1 MALPDPMTA
10 PTTSPTIDSTR
21 PVVRD
26 LDGQV
31 AVVTGAGSPSG
42 IGFGIATHL
51 AERGA
56 VVVIGST
63 TERIHERVGELVEA
77 GHQALGFIGDLV
89 DSTVCDR
96 LVAMVAERIG
106 RIDILVNNAGM
117 TTVGDGDGADEAGV
131 ATAEG
136 RIDDVAWRRAIDR
149 NLTTAF
155 NMSRAVAPVMSA
167 AGYGR
172 IVNMASVSGTSM
184 AYSGDAGY
192 HAAKAGVAG
201 LTRAM
206 ALELAPAGV
215 CVNAVAPGWIATG
228 SSTAPELAAGAA
240 TPVGRPGTPS
250 EVAAVVGLLASPAA
264 SYLCGQ
270 VIVVDGGNG
279 LEENRALRAS

>member
-10 PTTSPTIDSTR
+10 PTTSPTIDPTR

-77 GHQALGFIGDLV
+77 GYRALGFIGDLV
-89 DSTVCDR
+89 DATVCDR

>member
-10 PTTSPTIDSTR
+10 PTTSPTIDPTR

-77 GHQALGFIGDLV
+77 GYRALGFIGDLV
-89 DSTVCDR
+89 DATVCDR

-117 TTVGDGDGADEAGV
+117 TTVGDV
-131 ATAEG
+131 A
-136 RIDDVAWRRAIDR
+136 
-149 NLTTAF
+149 
-155 NMSRAVAPVMSA
+155 
-167 AGYGR
+167 
-172 IVNMASVSGTSM
+172 
-184 AYSGDAGY
+184 
-192 HAAKAGVAG
+192 
-201 LTRAM
+201 
-206 ALELAPAGV
+206 
-215 CVNAVAPGWIATG
+215 
-228 SSTAPELAAGAA
+228 
-240 TPVGRPGTPS
+240 
-250 EVAAVVGLLASPAA
+250 
-264 SYLCGQ
+264 
-270 VIVVDGGNG
+270 
-279 LEENRALRAS
+279 

>member
-117 TTVGDGDGADEAGV
+117 TTVGDVADEPA
-131 ATAEG
+131 ATPAEG

-155 NMSRAVAPVMSA
+155 NMSRAVAPIMSA